1 MIALTSIFISICRN
15 CIGPGRQIVESEY
28 SAAVRGRAQAH
39 CGHSSLARLLRI
51 DLVNIFYVHIGIF
64 FQQLSIN
71 RSRID
76 TLNVKAE
83 N

>member
-1 MIALTSIFISICRN
+1 
-15 CIGPGRQIVESEY
+15 
-28 SAAVRGRAQAH
+28 
-39 CGHSSLARLLRI
+39 
-51 DLVNIFYVHIGIF
+51 VNIFYVHIGIF